1 MRPVES
7 LKSLHAIFPLL
18 SSVGRAGILLKEG
31 ILSVMGS
38 QVASGVFDWL
48 TLWWLVSLTAWSAAL
63 LVFHLVRSGR
73 MEVPWL
79 RMVPSEG
86 AGDIETGVPIVRI
99 VDGVLERR

>member
-1 MRPVES
+1 MLQNSLLES
-7 LKSLHAIFPLL
+7 QALQSA
-18 SSVGRAGILLKEG
+18 
-31 ILSVMGS
+31 
-38 QVASGVFDWL
+38 QVVSGVFDWL

-63 LVFHLVRSGR
+63 LVFHLVRTGR

-79 RMVPSEG
+79 CMMPSDG

>member
-1 MRPVES
+1 MQTFQGPFYMFSSAPR
-7 LKSLHAIFPLL
+7 ALL
-18 SSVGRAGILLKEG
+18 PGKKAFSNCKPFQSA
-31 ILSVMGS
+31 
-38 QVASGVFDWL
+38 QVVSGVFDWL
-48 TLWWLVSLTAWSAAL
+48 TLWWLVSLIAWSAAL

-79 RMVPSEG
+79 CMMPSDG